1 MQRGGKIGFMSDMQP
16 NPQRHSS
23 LPCSRR
29 SFLRGVAVA
38 TAATASGALL
48 AACASE
54 EVVAQADA
62 ADLEVGGATIL
73 DGWVL
78 SRPSENEYQAFS
90 TTCPHAGGTIDSIEK
105 AGDTTV
111 AVCPKHMSK
120 FDVATGDVVE
130 GPSRD
135 PMTPAKKVERN
146 GDSIEVTN

>member
-1 MQRGGKIGFMSDMQP
+1 MIGFMSAMQP

-54 EVVAQADA
+54 EVVAKADA

-78 SRPSENEYQAFS
+78 SRPGENEYKAFS
-90 TTCPHAGGTIDSIEK
+90 TSCPHAGGTINSIEK
-105 AGDTTV
+105 SGDATV

-120 FDVATGDVVE
+120 FDVATGDVLE

-135 PMTPAKKVERN
+135 PMVPAKKVERN
-146 GDSIEVTN
+146 GDSIEISD

>member
-1 MQRGGKIGFMSDMQP
+1 MSKTQRDS
-16 NPQRHSS
+16 QRHNP
-23 LPCSRR
+23 LPCSRS

-54 EVVAQADA
+54 EVVAKADA
-62 ADLEVGGATIL
+62 ADLEVGGSTIL

-78 SRPSENEYQAFS
+78 SRPGENEYKAFS
-90 TTCPHAGGTIDSIEK
+90 TTCPHAGGIIDSIEK
-105 AGDTTV
+105 SGDITV

-135 PMTPAKKVERN
+135 PMSPAKKVERN
-146 GDSIEVTN
+146 GDSIEITN